1 MRPPWW
7 HFPSKVM
14 ITMHRSGMSAGCLLV
29 LAAVLGVAGGVGGA
43 YLMLQRARPVTVTQ
57 QQPSQPC
64 PPSRLEVSNDSNA
77 IVQAVKKAS
86 PAVVKVIA
94 AQAPQNP
101 FDYLFGGQQQE
112 QVAIGSGSLISY
124 EGRPLVLTN
133 AHVAGGAAALRVKLV
148 DGRELEGRLAGA
160 EESSDIAA
168 VELVNPPA
176 DLKFITLGDSAK
188 LQVGEW
194 VIAIGN
200 PYDYEHTVTV
210 GVVSATGYRPVGRDR
225 YQNVIQTDAAI
236 NQGNSG
242 GPLCNIAG
250 EVVGVNYRIFSPTGA
265 TVGIGFAIPIDSAK
279 QMLYFLTN
287 GGPWIGLGETVTNS
301 AGLAQYLGLAT
312 AEGVLLVEPARGG
325 PAERAGLRPR
335 DVILAV
341 GANKVSGTDQLR
353 DELLKHRIGDTMAL
367 TVQRG
372 DQQFQA
378 QVVAGRHPGYR
389 ANP

>member
-1 MRPPWW
+1 
-7 HFPSKVM
+7 
-14 ITMHRSGMSAGCLLV
+14 MSAGLLLL

-43 YLMLQRARPVTVTQ
+43 YLMLHRAPATAVT
-57 QQPSQPC
+57 SQGVPNVVC
-64 PPSRLEVSNDSNA
+64 PPSRLEVATDNNA
-77 IVQAVKKAS
+77 IVQAVKKTS

-94 AQAPQNP
+94 AQTPRQNP
-101 FDYLFGGQQQE
+101 MDYLFGGQQQP
-112 QVAIGSGSLISY
+112 QAAIGSGSVINY
-124 EGRPLVLTN
+124 QGRPLVLTN
-133 AHVAGGAAALRVKLV
+133 AHVAAAADKLIVKLV
-148 DGRELEGRLAGA
+148 DGRELKAHLAGA

-168 VELVNPPA
+168 VEIDDPPA
-176 DLKFITLGDSAK
+176 DLKFATLGDSAK

-250 EVVGVNYRIFSPTGA
+250 DVVGINYRIFSPTGS

-279 QMLYFLTN
+279 QMLHFLTS
-287 GGPWIGLGETVTNS
+287 GGPWVGLGETVTNN

-312 AEGVLLVEPARGG
+312 AKGVIVVEPMRGG
-325 PAERAGLRPR
+325 PVERAGLRPR
-335 DVILAV
+335 DVILKV
-341 GANKVSGTDQLR
+341 GAAEVSGTDQFR
-353 DELLKHRIGDTMAL
+353 DELLKHNIGDTIVL
-367 TVQRG
+367 TVQRA
-372 DQQFQA
+372 DQQFEV
-378 QVVAGRHPGYR
+378 QVVAGRHPNYR
-389 ANP
+389 PR

>member
-1 MRPPWW
+1 MNR
-7 HFPSKVM
+7 
-14 ITMHRSGMSAGCLLV
+14 TGMSAGLLLL

-43 YLMLQRARPVTVTQ
+43 YLMLQRAPAPAVTSPGAPEVV
-57 QQPSQPC
+57 C
-64 PPSRLEVSNDSNA
+64 PPSRLEVETDSNA
-77 IVQAVKKAS
+77 IVRAVKRTS

-94 AQAPQNP
+94 AQTPEQSP
-101 FDYLFGGQQQE
+101 MDYLFGGQQQE
-112 QVAIGSGSLISY
+112 QVAIGSGSVINY
-124 EGRPLVLTN
+124 QGRPLVLTN
-133 AHVAGGAAALRVKLV
+133 AHVAANADHLIVKLV
-148 DGRELEGRLAGA
+148 DGRELKAHLAGA

-168 VELVNPPA
+168 VEIDDPPA
-176 DLKFITLGDSAK
+176 DLKFATLGDSAK

-210 GVVSATGYRPVGRDR
+210 GVVSATGYRAVSKDR

-250 EVVGVNYRIFSPTGA
+250 DVIGINYRIFSPTGA

-287 GGPWIGLGETVTNS
+287 GGPWIGLGETVTNN
-301 AGLAQYLGLAT
+301 AGLAQYLGLT
-312 AEGVLLVEPARGG
+312 TPKGVIVVEPMRGG
-325 PAERAGLRPR
+325 PVEKAGMRPR
-335 DVILAV
+335 DVILKL
-341 GANKVSGTDQLR
+341 GAAEVSGTDQFR
-353 DELLKHRIGDTMAL
+353 DELLKHKIGDTIVL

-372 DQQFQA
+372 DQQFQV

-389 ANP
+389 PR